1 MRVTPP
7 RVHRREQRREIE
19 PRAVGGVRAEMRV
32 HVDEPVGVRHER
44 PHVRAPHA
52 LERGGG
58 FGERGGHGA
67 GC

>member
-1 MRVTPP
+1 MRGDAA

-19 PRAVGGVRAEMRV
+19 PRAVGGIRAEMRV
-32 HVDEPVGVRHER
+32 HVDEAVGVRHER
-44 PHVRAPHA
+44 PHVRAPDA

-58 FGERGGHGA
+58 FGEGGGHGA